1 MHSDFTAPCWPGIL
15 SPDTDLCPGGDPGFR
30 LVPELVYLC
39 WWEPHQLGQL
49 SLGSSLDLPLVE
61 AVCWE
66 SVKRRVCRLSLWWP
80 ERGGS

>member
-15 SPDTDLCPGGDPGFR
+15 SAPPPHTDFCPGGDPGSR
-30 LVPELVYLC
+30 LVLEVVYPC

-49 SLGSSLDLPLVE
+49 SLGICLDLPLVE

-66 SVKRRVCRLSLWWP
+66 SVKWRVCRLSFW
-80 ERGGS
+80 